1 MLPLL
6 LEFVAHFLKI
16 HSSFTHFK
24 DTNKRKWRSFPHG
37 LVTLA
42 LRKQLGAIFDR
53 LKTQILK
60 RTDQLRDFV
69 EEAAQSKADGNRT

>member
-1 MLPLL
+1 M
-6 LEFVAHFLKI
+6 F
-16 HSSFTHFK
+16 SSRVGDAGAWHQK
-24 DTNKRKWRSFPHG
+24 Q
-37 LVTLA
+37 

-69 EEAAQSKADGNRT
+69 EEAAQSKAIGFPNLRRDG